1 MPKITPF
8 MQSVLDSIDEISTKL
23 DQNIFIKN
31 AISDFLAGE
40 GNLTNYYCNIDH
52 YFLQ

>member
-1 MPKITPF
+1 MPQITPF

-31 AISDFLAGE
+31 ARTAFKTSFFRR
-40 GNLTNYYCNIDH
+40 YS
-52 YFLQ
+52 